1 MDKSKFT
8 LQVVNEY
15 LGVFGLDNISSLNDL
30 PKIETKLFK
39 KEELVPSLTAIVDK
53 HVESLKTLY
62 GTTEIGYYNRHRLK
76 NYEFILFK
84 KILHNNGFKL
94 KIFRKLEYKGKDQY
108 LRVSYYTI

>member
-1 MDKSKFT
+1 MDKSKVT
-8 LQVVNEY
+8 LQFINEY
-15 LGVFGLDNISSLNDL
+15 LGVFGLDKISSLNDL

-39 KEELVPSLTAIVDK
+39 EELVHSLTPIVDK

-76 NYEFILFK
+76 KYEFVLFK
-84 KILHNNGFKL
+84 KILHENDLKL

-108 LRVSYYTI
+108 MRVSYYTI